1 MEGLSRRHIYR
12 LFGRWSHGVDE
23 GGLTRR
29 ALRIAGAIALGLIA
43 AILAFAV
50 TGALDAIAEALTVL
64 LETFGFLA
72 LAADTMDLGWNT
84 LHLLHVQIGVPSFAS
99 HVETR
104 RWKLM

>member
-1 MEGLSRRHIYR
+1 MGI
-12 LFGRWSHGVDE
+12 V
-23 GGLTRR
+23 
-29 ALRIAGAIALGLIA
+29 GAIALGLIA